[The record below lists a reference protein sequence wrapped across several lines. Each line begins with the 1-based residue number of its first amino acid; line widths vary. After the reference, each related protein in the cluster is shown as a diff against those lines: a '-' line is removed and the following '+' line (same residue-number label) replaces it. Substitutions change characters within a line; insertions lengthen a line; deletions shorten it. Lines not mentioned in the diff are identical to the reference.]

1 MKLNV
6 LMQVAVLGLLA
17 GCGGGG
23 GGGDGGGGGGGNN
36 SNNGPITAQNAPVV
50 ASAAQSAISESSDGG
65 ASGTDF
71 FVASVSGGPA
81 KDFNLGDLAIDQV
94 LRLRKSQAAGLVTPA
109 AIMDCTG
116 GGSVTDNFSNNDTNP
131 EFTAG
136 DTLSLSF
143 DNCVEGDVLL
153 DGALTITL
161 NSLSGDPAVLGSNYS
176 LAISVT
182 FNNFV
187 VDEGDESGEINGSLT
202 VSANRSSNIETITVS
217 SSALTLRDTS
227 TPSGQVLALNGFS
240 VTEVYDETTGSY
252 TISVTGTLNDSRV
265 GFNIAATTITPLV
278 SNDFSDPTSGSIRLT
293 AGDGT
298 SVTLTATGGGI
309 NGDEVRLEVDTNG
322 DGAIDSALNTS
333 WAALD
338 ALS

>member
-1 MKLNV
+1 MKLHV

-23 GGGDGGGGGGGNN
+23 GGDGGSG

-65 ASGTDF
+65 TSGTNF

-94 LRLRKSQAAGLVTPA
+94 LRLRKSAGLITA
-109 AIMDCTG
+109 AATNPCATSG
-116 GGSVTDNFSNNDTNP
+116 TVTDNFSNNDTNP

-143 DNCVEGDVLL
+143 DNCVEGGVLL
-153 DGALTITL
+153 DGALTIAL
-161 NSLSGDPAVLGSNYS
+161 NSLSGDPAVPGSNYS
-176 LAISVT
+176 LTISVA

-202 VSANRSSNIETITVS
+202 VSANRSGNIETITVS
-217 SSALTLRDTS
+217 SSALTIRDTS
-227 TPSGQVLALNGFS
+227 TASGQVLALNGFS
-240 VTEVYDETTGSY
+240 VTEEYNEATGSY
-252 TISVTGTLNDSRV
+252 AISVTGTLNDSRI
-265 GFNIAATTITPLV
+265 GFNVVATTITPLV
-278 SNDFSDPTSGSIRLT
+278 SDDFGDPTSGSIRLT

-322 DGAIDSALNTS
+322 DGTIDSTLNTS
-333 WAALD
+333 WTALG